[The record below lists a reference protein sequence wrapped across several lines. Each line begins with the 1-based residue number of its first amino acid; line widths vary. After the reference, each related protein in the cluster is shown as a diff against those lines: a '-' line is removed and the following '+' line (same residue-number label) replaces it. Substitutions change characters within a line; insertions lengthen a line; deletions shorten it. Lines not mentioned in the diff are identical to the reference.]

1 MTAQNFPNSPSNG
14 DTKVVG
20 NITYTYNSTKGY
32 WDAAPSVGSTI
43 QLTSLSV
50 GSPASASS
58 GGSLAYNSGTGVFTF
73 TPPDLS
79 SFITAAGS
87 GVSLSTMNTALA
99 LKANLLGPTFTGVP
113 AAPTANSGTN
123 TTQIAT
129 TAFVN
134 AEVAALVDSSPAALN
149 TLNELAAA
157 IGDDANFSTTITNSI
172 ATKAPLSAPT
182 FTGVPAAPTASAGTN
197 TTQLA
202 TTAFVTGA
210 LGSYS
215 STLAGLTDVD
225 TSGAI
230 NGSHLYYDGTE
241 WKPSGM
247 VSTFFNVLVT
257 VVVAG
262 GNKYALDGSTQ
273 QIASIIKSGTY
284 RFDQSDSSN
293 SGHPLKFSTYSN
305 GTHGGG
311 NEYTSGVTYVGTPGS
326 TGAYTQI
333 ILEQDTPAT
342 LYYYC
347 QYHSG
352 MGSSVIVGPTSGG
365 GGGGG
370 GASMSVT
377 ETPPASPSNGDL
389 WFDSSNLK
397 TYVYYNDGSSAQWV
411 LTNPAASNTVT
422 TLSDLTDVAS
432 TSPTSG
438 QSLSWN
444 GTAWA
449 PANATDLTAYATTS
463 SVTTGLAA
471 KAPIAAPTFTG
482 IPAAPTASQ
491 GANSTQLATT
501 AYVDTGLA
509 NLVDGAPGTLNT
521 LNEIATALN
530 NDAALNT
537 TLTTSIATKAPLAAP
552 AFTGIPAAPTA
563 ASGTNTTQLAT
574 TAFVEAAT
582 SDKAPLAGPT
592 FTGTPIAPTAYV
604 GTNTTQI
611 ATTAFV
617 QTATPDTLNDLTDV
631 SISGAAN
638 GQTLSYN
645 GSGWAPATPVAYST
659 TLNGLTD
666 VNSAGASS
674 GQVLAWSGS
683 TWAPAAAIGRAAVYA
698 NPAALP
704 TSGNSDGDIAY
715 TRSNTSIHIW
725 DNNATAWK
733 SVALT

>member
-43 QLTSLSV
+43 QLSSLSV

-58 GGSLAYNSGTGVFTF
+58 GGSLAYSSGTGVFTF

-79 SFITAAGS
+79 SFITAAGA

-99 LKANLLGPTFTGVP
+99 LKSDLSSPTFTGAP
-113 AAPTANSGTN
+113 LAPTPSTGTN

-134 AEVAALVDSSPAALN
+134 AEVAALVASAPATLN
-149 TLNELAAA
+149 TLNELATA

-172 ATKAPLSAPT
+172 AAKAPLADPT
-182 FTGVPAAPTASAGTN
+182 FTGIPAAATASAGTN

-215 STLAGLTDVD
+215 TTLGGLTDVS
-225 TSGAI
+225 TSGATTGQLLSY
-230 NGSHLYYDGTE
+230 NGTSWAPAAAPTD
-241 WKPSGM
+241 
-247 VSTFFNVLVT
+247 FFNVVAT
-257 VVVAG
+257 VAG
-262 GNKYALDGSTQ
+262 GKFVIDGASQ
-273 QIASIIKSGTY
+273 QILAIIKSGTY
-284 RFDQSDSSN
+284 RFDQSDSTNAS
-293 SGHPLKFSTYSN
+293 HPLKFSTYAD

-311 NEYTSGVTYVGTPGS
+311 SEYTNGITYNGTPGS
-326 TGAYTQI
+326 AGAYTQI
-333 ILEQDTPAT
+333 TLEQDTPST
-342 LYYYC
+342 MYYYC
-347 QYHSG
+347 ANHSA
-352 MGSSVIVGPTSGG
+352 MGNSAIVGPTSGG

-370 GASMSVT
+370 GASVSVT
-377 ETPPASPSNGDL
+377 ETPPGSPSNGDL

-422 TLSDLTDVAS
+422 TINDLTDVSS

-438 QSLSWN
+438 QTLSYN

-449 PANATDLTAYATTS
+449 PSNATDLTAYATS
-463 SVTTGLAA
+463 ASVTSGLSA
-471 KAPIAAPTFTG
+471 KAPLADPTFTG
-482 IPAAPTASQ
+482 VPAAPTASQ

-501 AYVDTGLA
+501 SYVDTGIA
-509 NLVDGAPGTLNT
+509 NLVNGAPGTLDT

-537 TLTTSIATKAPLAAP
+537 TLTTAIGLKASIDAPT
-552 AFTGIPAAPTA
+552 FTGVPAAPTA
-563 ASGTNTTQLAT
+563 AAATDTTQIAT
-574 TAFVEAAT
+574 TAFVTGAVAT
-582 SDKAPLAGPT
+582 KADLAGPT
-592 FTGTPIAPTAYV
+592 FTGTPIAPTAYI

-617 QTATPDTLNDLTDV
+617 QAATPDTLNDLTDV
-631 SISGAAN
+631 SISGASN
-638 GQTLSYN
+638 GQTLSFN
-645 GSGWAPATPVAYST
+645 GSAWAPATPTVYST

-666 VNSAGASS
+666 VSSAGASS
-674 GQVLAWSGS
+674 GQVLSWSGS

-704 TSGNSDGDIAY
+704 TSGNADGDIAY

>member
-79 SFITAAGS
+79 SFITSAGA

-99 LKANLLGPTFTGVP
+99 LKSDLASPTFTGAP
-113 AAPTANSGTN
+113 LAPTPSTGTN

-134 AEVAALVDSSPAALN
+134 AEVAALVASAPATLN
-149 TLNELAAA
+149 TLNELATA

-172 ATKAPLSAPT
+172 AAKAPLADPT
-182 FTGVPAAPTASAGTN
+182 FTGIPAAATASAGTN

-215 STLAGLTDVD
+215 TTLGGLTDVS
-225 TSGAI
+225 TSGATTGQLLSY
-230 NGSHLYYDGTE
+230 NGTSWAPAAAPTD
-241 WKPSGM
+241 
-247 VSTFFNVLVT
+247 FFNVVAT
-257 VVVAG
+257 VAG
-262 GNKYALDGSTQ
+262 GKFVIDGASQ
-273 QIASIIKSGTY
+273 QILAIIKSGTY
-284 RFDQSDSSN
+284 RFDQSDSTNAS
-293 SGHPLKFSTYSN
+293 HPLKFSTYAD

-311 NEYTSGVTYVGTPGS
+311 SEYTAGVTYNGTPGS
-326 TGAYTQI
+326 AGAYTQI
-333 ILEQDTPAT
+333 TLEQDTPST
-342 LYYYC
+342 MYYYC
-347 QYHSG
+347 ANHSA
-352 MGSSVIVGPTSGG
+352 MGNSAIVGPTSGS

-377 ETPPASPSNGDL
+377 ETPPGSPSNGDL

-422 TLSDLTDVAS
+422 TINDLTDVSS

-438 QSLSWN
+438 QTLSYN
-444 GTAWA
+444 GTAWV
-449 PANATDLTAYATTS
+449 PSNATDLTAYATTS

-471 KAPIAAPTFTG
+471 KAPIDAPTFTG
-482 IPAAPTASQ
+482 
-491 GANSTQLATT
+491 
-501 AYVDTGLA
+501 V
-509 NLVDGAPGTLNT
+509 
-521 LNEIATALN
+521 
-530 NDAALNT
+530 
-537 TLTTSIATKAPLAAP
+537 
-552 AFTGIPAAPTA
+552 PAAPTA
-563 ASGTNTTQLAT
+563 AAATDTTQIAT
-574 TAFVEAAT
+574 TAFVTAAVGT
-582 SDKAPLAGPT
+582 KANLAGPT
-592 FTGTPIAPTAYV
+592 FTGTPIAPTAYI

-617 QTATPDTLNDLTDV
+617 QAATPDTLNDLTDV

-638 GQTLSYN
+638 GQTLSFN
-645 GSGWAPATPVAYST
+645 GSAWAPATPTVYST

-666 VNSAGASS
+666 VSSAGASS
-674 GQVLAWSGS
+674 GQVLSWSGS

-704 TSGNSDGDIAY
+704 TSGNADGDIAY